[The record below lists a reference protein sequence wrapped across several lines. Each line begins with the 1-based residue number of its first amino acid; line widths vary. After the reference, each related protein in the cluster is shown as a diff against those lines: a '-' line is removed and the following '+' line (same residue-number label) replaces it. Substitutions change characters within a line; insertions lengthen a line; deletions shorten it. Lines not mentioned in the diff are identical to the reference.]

1 MVGEK
6 LCCRLRGEMVS
17 LQFGFTNAV
26 ETLTWAVPG
35 LALLLKSLLQ
45 ATQENGWG
53 EICCRLSREMVSLQC
68 GFADA
73 VETLTWAVPG
83 LALLLKSLLQA
94 TQENGFSPEWLCQC
108 TRNFVTLPLYQFVP
122 FRSGRLPRKYV
133 CYQQNTKNFMI
144 SCQNFSCR
152 IFSVPA
158 LRIPLMLRKLIPK
171 LQL

>member
-1 MVGEK
+1 
-6 LCCRLRGEMVS
+6 MVS
-17 LQFGFTNAV
+17 LQCGCADAV

-35 LALLLKSLLQ
+35 LALLLKLLLQ

-53 EICCRLSREMVSLQC
+53 EICCRLSREMVFLQC

-94 TQENGFSPEWLCQC
+94 TQENGFSPEWLCRC
-108 TRNFVTLPLYQFVP
+108 TRNFVTLPLSQFVP
-122 FRSGRLPRKYV
+122 FCSGRLPRKHV
-133 CYQQNTKNFMI
+133 CYQQNAKDFTI
-144 SCQNFSCR
+144 SCQNFSSR

-158 LRIPLMLRKLIPK
+158 LQIPP
-171 LQL
+171 